1 MATFTRQQ
9 ANALLFEGVQR
20 DLDGAGAIEVL
31 LERQFE
37 AAVRHRS
44 AELTQL
50 AEELGP
56 LLEAM
61 DGRRQ
66 QRVTLV
72 RALLGAK
79 GTMDAYIATLAP
91 EARSAFIDAW
101 RDLEALVRVCQ
112 DATIRNGKL
121 LAEQYS
127 VMQRVLHGEEQIYAP
142 R

>member
-44 AELTQL
+44 AELTRL
-50 AEELGP
+50 AAELSP

-72 RALLGAK
+72 RALLGATA
-79 GTMDAYIATLAP
+79 TMDAYIATLAP
-91 EARSAFIDAW
+91 EARGAFIDAW